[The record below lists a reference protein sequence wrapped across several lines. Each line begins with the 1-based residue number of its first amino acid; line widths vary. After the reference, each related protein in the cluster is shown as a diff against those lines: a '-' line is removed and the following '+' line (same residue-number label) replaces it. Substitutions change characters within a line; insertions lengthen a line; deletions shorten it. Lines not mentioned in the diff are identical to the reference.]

1 MYSRKF
7 LLVVGLIAVVVTTL
21 LAVLLFSQRE
31 RGQHGVGGI
40 VGIEN
45 DSAALEQSRDLD
57 RELLPSGTPQ
67 KDRLLESGSRG
78 DGSGHEPDIGE
89 DSTSASSDSAIAHRE
104 LPNGNARIVF
114 VVQDASGRPQPGV
127 RLQLTSL
134 KPGGGVRRI
143 ETGSRG
149 EATFRD
155 LAAGPYGYMADAS
168 NGAERISSS
177 LRLEAGERK
186 RLILRQAGS
195 DLSITGQVRNQ
206 QGEPVAGILVS
217 IEPHRFASAVSEAGT
232 RNQSRQSARSDA
244 TGRFDFEGLQEGE
257 YEVVTDAM
265 GQYLSTRLVIQAGAN
280 SVDLILG
287 AGLRVTGTVTNS
299 SGEPLDRVWVG
310 LDARRDRS
318 ALTDAD
324 GNYLL
329 RLDSDQA
336 ATDSKIRFYLRGY
349 EVELHP
355 LATAR
360 DQGRQLNVTLRPVE
374 NAVSVAGIVESEQG
388 QPIAGATVALKSEAL
403 GTQYQAVTNRDGA
416 FSFSDAKAGQGYS
429 LRVFPKGLYLDY
441 IRQQINV
448 PEAGLSLEISLKSL
462 ETGRLVGRMIDE
474 QGSPVVGFRLWVA
487 ASGATQGALPITSDE
502 QGYFE
507 LAEAPAGSLTFDT
520 RSSPRLAIRGVTL
533 QAGGERDVVLVLDW
547 GEEELTGEVRG
558 ERGVPIA
565 GAEVSLSWS
574 HASGN
579 VRSSSQ
585 RTTRANPDGS
595 FRFQQLG
602 PGQHHLKVRAAGYR
616 PVEERQEVD
625 GYAAKVKIRLERDA
639 Q

>member
-1 MYSRKF
+1 MNSRKF
-7 LLVVGLIAVVVTTL
+7 LLAAGLIALVVTTL
-21 LAVLLFSQRE
+21 TALLLFSQRDPS
-31 RGQHGVGGI
+31 QNGVDASLG
-40 VGIEN
+40 
-45 DSAALEQSRDLD
+45 LEQPRDVD
-57 RELLPSGTPQ
+57 GEPVPSDEAQ
-67 KDRLLESGSRG
+67 KSGLLEPGGRG
-78 DGSGHEPDIGE
+78 DGSGHESDTRE
-89 DSTSASSDSAIAHRE
+89 DSTSALSDSAVAHRE
-104 LPNGNARIVF
+104 LPDGNARIVF

-155 LAAGPYGYMADAS
+155 LAAGPYGYMAEAS

-244 TGRFDFEGLQEGE
+244 TGEFAFEELPEGE
-257 YEVVTDAM
+257 YEVVTNAT
-265 GQYLSTRLVIQAGAN
+265 GQYLSARMVVQSGAN

-287 AGLRVTGTVTNS
+287 DGLRVTGTVTNS

-324 GNYLL
+324 GNYVL

-374 NAVSVAGIVESEQG
+374 DAVSVTGIVESEQG
-388 QPIAGATVALKSEAL
+388 QPIAGATVALKSQAL

-429 LRVFPKGLYLDY
+429 LRIFPKGRYLDY
-441 IRQQINV
+441 SRHKINV
-448 PEAGLSLEISLKSL
+448 PDDGLSLEISLKSL

-474 QGSPVVGFRLWVA
+474 QGNPVVGFRLWVV
-487 ASGATQGALPITSDE
+487 ASGATQGAMPISSDD

-520 RSSPRLAIRGVTL
+520 RSSPRLAVRGVTL
-533 QAGGERDVVLVLDW
+533 QPGGEQDVVLVLDW
-547 GEEELTGEVRG
+547 GEEELTGEVGG
-558 ERGVPIA
+558 ERGEPIA

-574 HASGN
+574 HASGD
-579 VRSSSQ
+579 VLGTSQ
-585 RTTRANPDGS
+585 RTTRTNPDGS

-602 PGQHHLKVRAAGYR
+602 PGQHHLKVRAPGYR
-616 PVEERQEVD
+616 SIEEHYDIGEHAAEVEV
-625 GYAAKVKIRLERDA
+625 RLEQDA